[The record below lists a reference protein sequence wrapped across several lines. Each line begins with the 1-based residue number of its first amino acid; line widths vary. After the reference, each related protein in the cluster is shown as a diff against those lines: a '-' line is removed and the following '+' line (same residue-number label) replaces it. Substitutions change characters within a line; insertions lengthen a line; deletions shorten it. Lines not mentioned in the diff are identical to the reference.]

1 MRRSANSSPVWQ
13 EECQSLGSSD
23 DFVCQS
29 SGRESDLVRVEGCPG
44 CGLLVRFVRVM
55 CSGCRCRCAFG

>member
-29 SGRESDLVRVEGCPG
+29 SGRENDLVQVDGCPG
-44 CGLLVRFVRVM
+44 CGLVARFVRVM